1 MKKVAGTLKI
11 DQAQYRELESF
22 AKFSSDMD
30 PVTAMA
36 IDRGRK
42 NNKLLV
48 QPQYSP
54 MSVAEQ
60 VAIIYCGVNSL
71 MKDISVDAVPEFQRI
86 FLDTV
91 RTMYQDK
98 ILKPLA
104 EGQLTDEVTG
114 LIREVAASVSAQLK

>member
-1 MKKVAGTLKI
+1 
-11 DQAQYRELESF
+11 
-22 AKFSSDMD
+22 
-30 PVTAMA
+30 
-36 IDRGRK
+36 
-42 NNKLLV
+42 
-48 QPQYSP
+48 
-54 MSVAEQ
+54 
-60 VAIIYCGVNSL
+60 

-104 EGQLTDEVTG
+104 EGQLTDEVTN